1 MAVPASGAPRAAPSI
16 AGSATSNAQESG
28 RCCLHVSTGPRRH
41 NSRCKEHTL
50 TYTAAN
56 HGKLGNRFETPVEYV
71 GYKLHDPLGK
81 KIGSVQELFLND
93 NDEPEYIRVK
103 IGFLGSRTVLIPVE
117 SVAVNEERRFLVLH

>member
-1 MAVPASGAPRAAPSI
+1 MLPS
-16 AGSATSNAQESG
+16 
-28 RCCLHVSTGPRRH
+28 HVSTGPRRQK
-41 NSRCKEHTL
+41 SRCEEHTL

-71 GYKLHDPLGK
+71 GYKLHDPLGE

-103 IGFLGSRTVLIPVE
+103 MGFLGSRSVLLPVE
-117 SVAVNEERRFLVLH
+117 SVAVHVERPFLVPL

>member
-1 MAVPASGAPRAAPSI
+1 MLP
-16 AGSATSNAQESG
+16 
-28 RCCLHVSTGPRRH
+28 LHVSTGPRRH
-41 NSRCKEHTL
+41 DSRSKEHTL

-71 GYKLHDPLGK
+71 GYQLHDPLGK
-81 KIGSVQELFLND
+81 KIGSVQELFVND

-117 SVAVNEERRFLVLH
+117 NVAVNEERRFLVLH